1 MLGRQMKRSLGPL
14 VARVLAGAWRESP
27 PAVDF
32 TAGDLGAVVPLL
44 LASGA
49 GALGW
54 QRVRYSTLRD
64 TPAAL
69 RLHEAYRMHALHA
82 AIHEVEIPQ
91 LFKLFR
97 AAGVEPVLVKG
108 WAVARWYTETWL
120 RPYGDV
126 DLCFKPEEYAIAAA
140 RMDEPEARKFYVD
153 LHKGFSYLDNHDA
166 DDLLARS
173 RLIRLGDTEVR
184 VLGMEDHLRILC
196 IHFLRHSGWRP
207 LWLCDIG
214 TIIES
219 LPDDFDWQ
227 RLLRNDPLRINYI
240 ACVIE
245 LARRL
250 LGTSVER
257 VPPDL
262 RERRLPGWLVPHLLR
277 TWGRAFPELYND
289 PVPLA
294 ALLSR
299 PAKLVGGILRRWPDP
314 IEAIIRRQ
322 KPFDGSPRLLHQL
335 ATSFSRA
342 GKFLLALPKARR
354 QG

>member
-1 MLGRQMKRSLGPL
+1 MLSRRIKRSPGPL
-14 VARVLAGAWRESP
+14 VARVLAGAWREVP

-32 TAGDLGAVVPLL
+32 SADDLAATVPLL

-54 QRVRYSTLRD
+54 QRVRYSMLRD

-82 AIHEVEIPQ
+82 AIHEAEIQQ
-91 LFKLFR
+91 LFRLFR
-97 AAGVEPVLVKG
+97 EAGVEPVLVKG
-108 WAVARWYTETWL
+108 WAVARCYTERWL

-126 DLCFKPEEYAIAAA
+126 DLCFKPQDYAIAAA
-140 RMDEPEARKFYVD
+140 KMQEPEAHKFYVD
-153 LHKGFSYLDNHDA
+153 LHKGFSYLDNADS

-173 RLIRLGDTEVR
+173 QLILLGDTEVR
-184 VLGMEDHLRILC
+184 VLGIEDHLRILC
-196 IHFLRHSGWRP
+196 THFLRHSGWRP

-240 ACVIE
+240 GCVIE
-245 LARRL
+245 LARQL
-250 LGTSVER
+250 LGAQVER
-257 VPPDL
+257 VPL
-262 RERRLPGWLVPHLLR
+262 AVRERRLPGWLAPHLLR

-294 ALLSR
+294 ALMRR
-299 PAKLVGGILRRWPDP
+299 PVKFFAGILRRWPDP

-322 KPFDGSPRLLHQL
+322 KPFDSSPRLLHQL

-342 GKFLLALPKARR
+342 GKFILALPKARR
-354 QG
+354 QW

>member
-1 MLGRQMKRSLGPL
+1 MLRQRIKRRLGSL
-14 VARVLAGAWRESP
+14 VARALAGAWRESP
-27 PAVDF
+27 PPVDF
-32 TAGDLGAVVPLL
+32 SASDLDAVVPLL

-69 RLHEAYRMHALHA
+69 RLQEAYRMHALHA
-82 AIHEVEIPQ
+82 AIHEAEIQQ
-91 LFKLFR
+91 LFSLFR

-108 WAVARWYTETWL
+108 WAVARSYARTWL

-126 DLCFKPEEYAIAAA
+126 DLCVRPEEYAAAA
-140 RMDEPEARKFYVD
+140 AQLHEPEARKFYVD
-153 LHKGFSYLDNHDA
+153 LHEGFGYLDNVEA

-173 RLIRLGDTEVR
+173 RLIRLGDTGVR
-184 VLGMEDHLRILC
+184 VLGVEDHLRILC
-196 IHFLRHSGWRP
+196 LHFLRHGGWRP

-227 RLLRNDPLRINYI
+227 RLLRNDPLRVNYI

-250 LGTSVER
+250 LGANVER
-257 VPPDL
+257 VPPGL
-262 RERRLPGWLVPHLLR
+262 RERRLPGWLAPHLLK

-289 PVPLA
+289 PVPMA
-294 ALLSR
+294 ALLNH
-299 PAKLVGGILRRWPDP
+299 PARFFSGVLRRWPDP
-314 IEAIIRRQ
+314 IEAITRRQ
-322 KPFDGSPRLLHQL
+322 KPFDSSPRLLHQF

-342 GKFLLALPKARR
+342 GKFLLALPKAGRR
-354 QG
+354 R